1 MIKIIENKTQ
11 TKRIEPYYRLKFSYM
26 IGDADGD
33 TTEKIDIPL
42 NNPYVERVVDV
53 LNNCDTPKGHWGMIL
68 DSEHFTK
75 LLNQGKMT
83 QSDYNFC
90 KVVVFGDDI
99 DEHMEEFFSK
109 ERIEAD
115 KLKLLEITGDEKSYA
130 YEFEEACITSI
141 GHSFAVFEGI
151 DLYYI
156 DEYGVKHETKIV
168 DD

>member
-1 MIKIIENKTQ
+1 MILTRLGNKRAIAQKIINNFPKHRTF
-11 TKRIEPYYRLKFSYM
+11 IELFFGAGGIFFYK
-26 IGDADGD
+26 
-33 TTEKIDIPL
+33 
-42 NNPYVERVVDV
+42 
-53 LNNCDTPKGHWGMIL
+53 
-68 DSEHFTK
+68 
-75 LLNQGKMT
+75 Q